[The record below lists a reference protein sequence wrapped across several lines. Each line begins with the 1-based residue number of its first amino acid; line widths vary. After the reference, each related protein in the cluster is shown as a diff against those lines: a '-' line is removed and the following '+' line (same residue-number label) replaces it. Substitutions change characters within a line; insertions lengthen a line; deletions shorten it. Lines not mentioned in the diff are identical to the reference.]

1 MPYSIVFLINLT
13 KTCLNDYNNKQKYK
27 LYTYG
32 EYFFLHI
39 NFEFQFLNN
48 YKKII

>member
-1 MPYSIVFLINLT
+1 MPYSIIFLINLT
-13 KTCLNDYNNKQKYK
+13 KTCLNAYNNKQKDK

-39 NFEFQFLNN
+39 YFEFQFLN